1 MPEIPP
7 AEILDCITRE
17 SSLGFMCLDASG
29 TVQAWSSEAT
39 SILGWSAEEMLG
51 KPAPEGIRQ
60 AFLKLAERLQKEGQ
74 LNHTLNCLKRGGGSI
89 EIRLR
94 FTAFRGRNGDRNSFM
109 AFFWDNTSDRAAEA
123 EKEQLI
129 ASERAAQAAAK
140 AESRFRELLEVAPD
154 SIIEVDRH
162 GSILLC
168 NAATEKL
175 FGYSREELLGS
186 PVEALIPEASREVH
200 QKNRADYWDRPV
212 TRPMGKGLTL
222 HAQRKD
228 GTRFPVEISLSP
240 VRSDDGFRVT
250 AIIRDV
256 TDRLLAEEKIRAVNQ
271 QLQQRNQEVERAN
284 RLKSEFLASMSHE
297 LRTPLHTILGFTEL
311 LEEEVDGPLNERQKR
326 FVSHVHQDAQHLLEL
341 INDILDLSKIEA
353 GKMELRF
360 EVFGAQQAVEE
371 VVASLHGRA
380 AAKNLTVENRV
391 VPECAVKADRVR
403 FKEIFYNLL
412 SNAVKFTLEGGRV
425 DISCDV
431 REDAVCFSVK
441 DTGIGIAKQEQASIF
456 DKFYQVGSTTKGV
469 REGTGLGLA
478 ITKQLVEMH
487 GGSIRVESEPGRGS
501 TFSFTFAIERPQNDT
516 GRPLI
521 LIVED
526 EPSAQELLVTY
537 LEPRGFQTE
546 VAPTIQKAIEV
557 ARRSRPSAVTLDL
570 GLPGYSGWRALEELH
585 DRVEFRAVPIIVVS
599 VRDNDG
605 SAQTR
610 GAAAFLQKPL
620 KRDLLLHTLR
630 QHLQ

>member
-1 MPEIPP
+1 
-7 AEILDCITRE
+7 
-17 SSLGFMCLDASG
+17 
-29 TVQAWSSEAT
+29 
-39 SILGWSAEEMLG
+39 
-51 KPAPEGIRQ
+51 
-60 AFLKLAERLQKEGQ
+60 
-74 LNHTLNCLKRGGGSI
+74 
-89 EIRLR
+89 
-94 FTAFRGRNGDRNSFM
+94 M
-109 AFFWDNTSDRAAEA
+109 AFFWDSTPESTEQP
-123 EKEQLI
+123 EKETLT

-140 AESRFRELLEVAPD
+140 AESRFRELLEAAAD
-154 SIIEVDRH
+154 SIIEVDNN
-162 GSILLC
+162 GSVLLC

-175 FGYSREELLGS
+175 FGYSREELLGH
-186 PVEALIPEASREVH
+186 PVEILIPEVSQAAHRAHV
-200 QKNRADYWDRPV
+200 KNYWKHPIS
-212 TRPMGKGLTL
+212 RPMGKGLTL

-240 VRSDDGFRVT
+240 VGSDDGIRVT
-250 AIIRDV
+250 AIVRDV
-256 TDRLLAEEKIRAVNQ
+256 TDRKIAEEQIRAVNQ

-311 LEEEVDGPLNERQKR
+311 LQEEVDGPLNERQKR

-360 EVFGAQQAVEE
+360 EVFDARQAVDE
-371 VVASLHGRA
+371 VVASLQGKA
-380 AAKNLTVENRV
+380 DAKSLTVDNRV
-391 VPECAVKADRVR
+391 SRDCAIRADRVR
-403 FKEIFYNLL
+403 FKEILYNLL
-412 SNAVKFTLEGGRV
+412 SNAVKFTLEGGRIEV
-425 DISCDV
+425 DCHMRTAEIS
-431 REDAVCFSVK
+431 FSVR
-441 DTGIGIAKQEQASIF
+441 DSGIGIAKQEQASIF

-487 GGSIRVESEPGRGS
+487 GGLIAVDSEPGKGS
-501 TFSFTFAIERPQNDT
+501 TFAFTIPVEGPEVDT
-516 GRPLI
+516 GQPMI

-537 LEPRGFQTE
+537 LEPRGFQTA
-546 VAPTIQKAIEV
+546 VAPTIQKAIEI
-557 ARRSRPSAVTLDL
+557 ARKTRPNAVTLDL

-585 DRVEFRAVPIIVVS
+585 DRAEFRAVPIIVVS

-605 SAQTR
+605 SAQSR

-620 KRDLLLHTLR
+620 KRDVLLHTLR
-630 QHLQ
+630 QHLR

>member
-1 MPEIPP
+1 
-7 AEILDCITRE
+7 
-17 SSLGFMCLDASG
+17 
-29 TVQAWSSEAT
+29 
-39 SILGWSAEEMLG
+39 
-51 KPAPEGIRQ
+51 
-60 AFLKLAERLQKEGQ
+60 
-74 LNHTLNCLKRGGGSI
+74 
-89 EIRLR
+89 
-94 FTAFRGRNGDRNSFM
+94 M
-109 AFFWDNTSDRAAEA
+109 AFFWDDTPNPATQAES
-123 EKEQLI
+123 KDLI
-129 ASERAAQAAAK
+129 AGERAAPAPNPAPGDPVPGGPAAADPAAK

-154 SIIEVDRH
+154 AIIEVDSH
-162 GSILLC
+162 GSIVLC
-168 NAATEKL
+168 NAATERL
-175 FGYSREELLGS
+175 FGYRREELLGT
-186 PVEALIPEASREVH
+186 PVETLIPEGGRAAH
-200 QKNRADYWDRPV
+200 QKHRGNYWSDPV

-222 HAQRKD
+222 HAQRQD

-240 VRSDDGFRVT
+240 VRSEDGFRVT

-256 TDRLLAEEKIRAVNQ
+256 TDRAIAEEQIRAVNQ

-311 LEEEVDGPLNERQKR
+311 LQEEVDGPLNDRQKR

-360 EVFGAQQAVEE
+360 EVFDARQAVEE
-371 VVASLHGRA
+371 VVESVRGTAQ
-380 AAKNLTVENRV
+380 AKNLAVENRV
-391 VPECAVKADRVR
+391 AADCAVRADRVR

-412 SNAVKFTLEGGRV
+412 SNAVKFTLEGGR
-425 DISCDV
+425 IEIASAV
-431 REDAVCFSVK
+431 RGSGVTFWVK
-441 DTGIGIAKQEQASIF
+441 DTGIGIPKQEQASIF

-487 GGSIRVESEPGRGS
+487 GGGISVDSEPGQGS
-501 TFSFTFAIERPQNDT
+501 TFSFTLPLEKPTAAKDT
-516 GRPLI
+516 PLI

-537 LEPRGFQTE
+537 LEPRGFRTE
-546 VAPTIQKAIEV
+546 VASTVQKAIEI
-557 ARRSRPSAVTLDL
+557 ARKTRPSAVILDL

-585 DRVEFRAVPIIVVS
+585 DRSEFHAVPIIVVS
-599 VRDNDG
+599 VRDNDD

-620 KRDLLLHTLR
+620 KRDVLLHTLR

>member
-1 MPEIPP
+1 MRS
-7 AEILDCITRE
+7 ASALKHLGAGTGDQN
-17 SSLGFMCLDASG
+17 SS
-29 TVQAWSSEAT
+29 
-39 SILGWSAEEMLG
+39 
-51 KPAPEGIRQ
+51 
-60 AFLKLAERLQKEGQ
+60 
-74 LNHTLNCLKRGGGSI
+74 
-89 EIRLR
+89 
-94 FTAFRGRNGDRNSFM
+94 M
-109 AFFWDNTSDRAAEA
+109 AFFWDNTPDPSAHA
-123 EKEQLI
+123 EKQPLI
-129 ASERAAQAAAK
+129 ASDPAAQAEAK

-154 SIIEVDRH
+154 SIIEVDRN
-162 GSILLC
+162 GSIILC

-175 FGYSREELLGS
+175 FGYSREELLGR
-186 PVEALIPEASREVH
+186 PVEALIPEGTCSVH
-200 QKNRADYWDRPV
+200 QKHRADYWSRPV

-256 TDRLLAEEKIRAVNQ
+256 TDRMIAEEQIRAVNQ

-311 LEEEVDGPLNERQKR
+311 LEEEVDGPLNERQRR
-326 FVSHVHQDAQHLLEL
+326 FISHVHQDAQHLLEL

-360 EVFGAQQAVEE
+360 EVFGAHQAVEE
-371 VVASLHGRA
+371 VVASLQGRA
-380 AAKNLTVENRV
+380 SAKSINVTNCVA
-391 VPECAVKADRVR
+391 PECAVRADRVR

-425 DISCDV
+425 VIGCSMG
-431 REDAVCFSVK
+431 DASVCFSVK
-441 DTGIGIAKQEQASIF
+441 DSGIGIAKQEQASIF

-487 GGSIRVESEPGRGS
+487 GGIIRVESESGQGS
-501 TFSFTFAIERPQNDT
+501 TFSFTVPVERPKMATDK
-516 GRPLI
+516 PLI

-537 LEPRGFQTE
+537 LEPRGFQTA
-546 VAPTIQKAIEV
+546 VAPTIQKAIEI
-557 ARRSRPSAVTLDL
+557 ARATRPSAVTLDL
-570 GLPGYSGWRALEELH
+570 GLPGYSGWRALDELN

-620 KRDLLLHTLR
+620 KRDVLLHTLR
-630 QHLQ
+630 QHLK